1 MEKHGKTSSIWSPVL
16 SVLHP
21 QADYV
26 VRLAKLLQQ
35 HTTCSSY
42 CSGGGRSVQAALS
55 SCACSLL
62 APGPEAE
69 AHHQPGL
76 GLVQV
81 RTELLLCLQDSRRS
95 CSETSSARRCH
106 IVIKFQ
112 WRFSCPRSSRQHP
125 IEGGGFCFGGVLII
139 PNSAT
144 PPASLQQLLF
154 WSLQVSDLHSVSH
167 CGKQMTTQYLRN
179 QCTMR

>member
-1 MEKHGKTSSIWSPVL
+1 M
-16 SVLHP
+16 
-21 QADYV
+21 QF
-26 VRLAKLLQQ
+26 LLFRGG
-35 HTTCSSY
+35 
-42 CSGGGRSVQAALS
+42 GGGRSVQAVLS

-62 APGPEAE
+62 ALGPEAE

-81 RTELLLCLQDSRRS
+81 CTELLLCLQDSRRS

-112 WRFSCPRSSRQHP
+112 WRFSCPCSSRQHP
-125 IEGGGFCFGGVLII
+125 IEGGGFCYGGVLII

-167 CGKQMTTQYLRN
+167 CGKQMTTQYLSN